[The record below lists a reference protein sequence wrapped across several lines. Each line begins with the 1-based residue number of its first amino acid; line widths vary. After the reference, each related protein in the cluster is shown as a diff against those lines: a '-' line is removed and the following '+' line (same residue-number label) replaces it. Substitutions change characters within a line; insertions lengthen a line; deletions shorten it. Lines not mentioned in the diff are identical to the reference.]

1 MAKDVNEIISKL
13 PKEEQKKIR
22 KRAEDLDT
30 VQMTLQAVRKLRGFT
45 QEEMAKALDIGQD
58 SVSRFERSAD
68 PKSSSLFS
76 FIRALGGEPRFIVD
90 FPDLDPIEIA
100 GLPDFDED

>member
-1 MAKDVNEIISKL
+1 MPKDVNEIISKL
-13 PKEEQKKIR
+13 PKKRQKKIR
-22 KRAEDLDT
+22 KRAEELGA

-68 PKSSSLFS
+68 PKFSSLFS
-76 FIRALGGEPRFIVD
+76 YIRALGGEPKFIID
-90 FPDLDPIEIA
+90 FPDLDPIEVS
-100 GLPDFDED
+100 GFPNFDED